1 MTAKLARLRAIVA
14 LREAERERL
23 DSAQRMQQWV
33 LEAEELLAGTALL
46 PEQRTRERV
55 GAQFDAWCADLL
67 TQNQE
72 AAGPVAEQRAVAHFG
87 AVTARLRPQLFECY
101 AVAGLPRT
109 NNDMEGFIRR
119 VKSRYRRISGRKN
132 WNRYLLRYGRRIVYY
147 EPCGQPEEGTAPSGP
162 VLGPVDRAA
171 WRAARAEQQARQ
183 TEQLTQYRFRHN
195 QAECLTA
202 LEARWAAASVGTR
215 ALP

>member
-1 MTAKLARLRAIVA
+1 MTAKLARLQAIVA
-14 LREAERERL
+14 LREQERARL
-23 DSAQRMQQWV
+23 DSAHRMQQWV
-33 LEAEELLAGTALL
+33 LEAEGLLAGAALL
-46 PEQRTRERV
+46 PETRTRATI
-55 GAQFDAWCADLL
+55 GAQFDRWCADLL
-67 TQNQE
+67 AQNHQPE
-72 AAGPVAEQRAVAHFG
+72 GAGPEQRAVAHFG

-109 NNDMEGFIRR
+109 NNEMEGFIRR

-147 EPCGQPEEGTAPSGP
+147 EPCGQAEEGTTPSDP
-162 VLGPVDRAA
+162 ELGPVDRAA

-195 QAECLTA
+195 QAACLTA
-202 LEARWAAASVGTR
+202 LEARWTAASVGTGV
-215 ALP
+215 LP